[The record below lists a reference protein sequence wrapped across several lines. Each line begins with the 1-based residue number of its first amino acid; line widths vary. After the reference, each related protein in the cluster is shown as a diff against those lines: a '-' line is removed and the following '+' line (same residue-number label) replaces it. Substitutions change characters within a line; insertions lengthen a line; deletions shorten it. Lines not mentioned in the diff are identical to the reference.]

1 MAFGMQEATGDV
13 ALTLTTQGA
22 ATVTSGPIAGA
33 GAAAYVLV
41 MVHVSAVTGTPT
53 LNTSLEES
61 SDNSSW
67 TAVTGSATAQLAA
80 AGNAVAFAKPTKNYV
95 RVTCT
100 VAGTSPVVTGTVA
113 VLAFAE

>member
-1 MAFGMQEATGDV
+1 MAFGMQEATGDT
-13 ALTLTTQGA
+13 ALTFTAQGA
-22 ATVTSGPIAGA
+22 ATVTSGPVAGA

-41 MVHVSAVTGTPT
+41 MVHVSAIGGTPT

-67 TAVTGSATAQLAA
+67 SAVTGSATAQLSAT
-80 AGNAVAFAKPTKNYV
+80 GNAVAFAKPTKNYV

-100 VAGTSPVVTGTVA
+100 VAGGTPSVTGTVA